1 MPVKH
6 KTQNKKTSLWQML
19 YGHYHKYASP
29 AIKGS
34 KLSSY
39 WGVRRK
45 KSLHIKVATVGQQA
59 S

>member
-1 MPVKH
+1 
-6 KTQNKKTSLWQML
+6 ML